1 MSTTIPPEPEKT
13 KGLGAENTSESKAQ
27 NLTRQGGVV
36 AGMTLLSRISG
47 LMRDIVLSYL
57 FGASAVADMFFVAF
71 RIPNF
76 FRRLFAEGAFSQ
88 AFVPVLMQYK
98 AKGHK
103 ELTYF
108 VAGLSGLFGIVLLGF
123 VALGVVFASG
133 LTALFAPGFIDQ
145 PEQFSATTELVR
157 ITFPYLGFISL
168 TAFAGSLLNAHNQFA
183 LPAFTPVM
191 LNLCLM
197 IAAMLAL
204 TGWFN
209 LQAVVIV
216 AWGVMAAGIVQLG
229 IQLPALSRMGL
240 LVRPQISTRHEGVR
254 KVGVLLI
261 PAVLAASVGQINA
274 LVNTILASTLTSG
287 SIAWLYYADRLLEL
301 PVGLVAVAL
310 GTVMLPHLSAMVARG
325 DSDAF
330 RGTISWGLS
339 LGLMLALPAAV
350 ALYFFAQP
358 LLAVL
363 FMSLSGGAMTA
374 FDIRMSSYA
383 LEMFAIALP
392 GFVLVKVL
400 SPAYF
405 AHQDTRTPF
414 HYAAIAVAVNLVVS
428 LATFQTM
435 GHTGLAMATAMSAW
449 TQATLLYFGLHRKGH
464 YRLDRKVT
472 LVTMKTLFASTILGV
487 GLLYSLPEAQVWLD
501 MQSLPRIGWTIGV
514 MFLGAGVYGLALLFL
529 GMRPSDF
536 KHQHVEADKQK

>member
-1 MSTTIPPEPEKT
+1 MSTNIPPEAEKST
-13 KGLGAENTSESKAQ
+13 DSVAKNSSDSKVH

-47 LMRDIVLSYL
+47 LLRDIVLSYL

-71 RIPNF
+71 RIPNL

-98 AKGHK
+98 SKGHN

-108 VAGLSGLFGIVLLGF
+108 LAGLSGLFGIVLIGF
-123 VALGVVFASG
+123 VALGVIFASG
-133 LTALFAPGFIDQ
+133 LTALFAPGFIDH
-145 PEQFSATTELVR
+145 PEQFSTTTELVR
-157 ITFPYLGFISL
+157 ITFPYLAFISL
-168 TAFAGSLLNAHNQFA
+168 TAFAGSLLNAHSKFA

-197 IAAMLAL
+197 IAATLAL

-209 LQAVVIV
+209 VQPVVMV

-229 IQLPALSRMGL
+229 IQLPTLSRMGL
-240 LVRPQISTRHEGVR
+240 LVHPQISAKHPGVR
-254 KVGVLLI
+254 RVGVLLI

-274 LVNTILASTLTSG
+274 LVNTALASTLASG

-325 DSDAF
+325 DEESFKA
-330 RGTISWGLS
+330 TLSWGIG

-358 LLAVL
+358 LLALL
-363 FMSLSGGAMTA
+363 FMSVPGGAMTA
-374 FDIRMSSYA
+374 LDIRMSSYA

-392 GFVLVKVL
+392 GFVVVKVL
-400 SPAYF
+400 SPAFF

-414 HYAAIAVAVNLVVS
+414 HYAIVAVAVNLAAS

-435 GHTGLAMATAMSAW
+435 GHTGLAMATALSAW
-449 TQATLLYFGLHRKGH
+449 THASLLYMGLHQREL
-464 YRLDRKVT
+464 YRLDGKVA
-472 LVTMKTLFASTILGV
+472 VTAAKTLLASSILGL
-487 GLLYSLPEAQVWLD
+487 GLFLLLPDGQFWLD
-501 MQSLPRIGWTIGV
+501 MQSLPRIGWTAVV
-514 MFLGAGVYGLALLFL
+514 MVLGIMVYAIVLLLL
-529 GMRPSDF
+529 GTRPRDF
-536 KHQHVEADKQK
+536 KHQSKVG

>member
-1 MSTTIPPEPEKT
+1 MSTNIPPEAEKSSDFVAKNSSDT
-13 KGLGAENTSESKAQ
+13 KPQ
-27 NLTRQGGVV
+27 NLTRQGSVV

-47 LMRDIVLSYL
+47 LFRDIVLSYM

-98 AKGHK
+98 SKGHN

-108 VAGLSGLFGIVLLGF
+108 LAGLSGLFGLVLIGF
-123 VALGVVFASG
+123 VALGVIFASG

-209 LQAVVIV
+209 VQPVVMV

-229 IQLPALSRMGL
+229 IQLPTLSRMGL
-240 LVRPQISTRHEGVR
+240 LVRPQISTKHPGVR
-254 KVGVLLI
+254 RVGVLLI

-274 LVNTILASTLTSG
+274 LVNTALASTLTSG

-325 DSDAF
+325 DEESFKA
-330 RGTISWGLS
+330 TLSWGVS

-363 FMSLSGGAMTA
+363 FMTFSGGAMTA
-374 FDIRMSSYA
+374 LDIRMSSYA

-392 GFVLVKVL
+392 GFVVVKVL
-400 SPAYF
+400 SPAFF
-405 AHQDTRTPF
+405 AYQDTRTPF
-414 HYAAIAVAVNLVVS
+414 HYAIVAVAVNLAAS

-435 GHTGLAMATAMSAW
+435 GHTGLAMATALSAW
-449 TQATLLYFGLHRKGH
+449 THASLLYMGLHQRGL
-464 YRLDRKVT
+464 YCLDGKV
-472 LVTMKTLFASTILGV
+472 ASTAAKTVVASSILGL
-487 GLLYSLPEAQVWLD
+487 GLFLLLPDGKVWLN
-501 MQSLPRIGWTIGV
+501 MQSLPRIGWTAVV
-514 MFLGAGVYGLALLFL
+514 MFLSITVYAIVLLLL
-529 GMRPSDF
+529 GTRPRDF
-536 KHQHVEADKQK
+536 KHQSNVG

>member
-1 MSTTIPPEPEKT
+1 MSTKIPPEAEKSADSIA
-13 KGLGAENTSESKAQ
+13 KNGCDSKPQ

-36 AGMTLLSRISG
+36 AGMTLLSRVTG
-47 LMRDIVLSYL
+47 LLRDIVLSYL

-98 AKGHK
+98 DKGHR
-103 ELTYF
+103 ELSYF
-108 VAGLSGLFGIVLLGF
+108 LAGLLGLFGIVLIGC

-209 LQAVVIV
+209 VQPVVMV
-216 AWGVMAAGIVQLG
+216 AWGVMAAGIVQLV
-229 IQLPALSRMGL
+229 IQVPTLSRMGL
-240 LVRPQISTRHEGVR
+240 LVRPQISAKHPGVR
-254 KVGVLLI
+254 RVGVLLI

-274 LVNTILASTLTSG
+274 LVNTVLASTLTSG

-325 DSDAF
+325 DTESFKA
-330 RGTISWGLS
+330 TLSWGLS

-363 FMSLSGGAMTA
+363 FMSFSGGAMTVL
-374 FDIRMSSYA
+374 DIRMSSYA

-392 GFVLVKVL
+392 GFVVVKVL
-400 SPAYF
+400 SPAFF

-414 HYAAIAVAVNLVVS
+414 HYAIVAVAVNLVAS

-435 GHTGLAMATAMSAW
+435 GHTGLAMATALSAW
-449 TQATLLYFGLHRKGH
+449 THASLLYIGLQQKGF
-464 YRLDRKVT
+464 YRLDKKVALT
-472 LVTMKTLFASTILGV
+472 AAKTILASAMLGV
-487 GLLYSLPEAQVWLD
+487 GLFLLLPDAQLWLD
-501 MQSLPRIGWTIGV
+501 MQSLPRIGWTAVVMLLGV
-514 MFLGAGVYGLALLFL
+514 GGYALVLLLL

-536 KHQHVEADKQK
+536 KHQSKGA

>member
-1 MSTTIPPEPEKT
+1 MSTNIPPEAEKST
-13 KGLGAENTSESKAQ
+13 DSVAKNSSDSKVH

-47 LMRDIVLSYL
+47 LLRDIVLSYL

-71 RIPNF
+71 RIPNL

-98 AKGHK
+98 SKGHN

-108 VAGLSGLFGIVLLGF
+108 LAGLSGLFGIVLIGF
-123 VALGVVFASG
+123 VALGVIFASG
-133 LTALFAPGFIDQ
+133 LTALFAPGFIDH

-157 ITFPYLGFISL
+157 ITFPYLAFISL
-168 TAFAGSLLNAHNQFA
+168 TAFAGSLLNAHSQFA

-197 IAAMLAL
+197 IAATLAL

-209 LQAVVIV
+209 VQPVVMV

-229 IQLPALSRMGL
+229 IQLPTLSRMGL
-240 LVRPQISTRHEGVR
+240 LVRPQISVKHPGVR
-254 KVGVLLI
+254 RVGVLLI

-274 LVNTILASTLTSG
+274 LVNTALASTLASG

-325 DSDAF
+325 DEESFKA
-330 RGTISWGLS
+330 TLSWGIG

-358 LLAVL
+358 LLALL
-363 FMSLSGGAMTA
+363 FMSVPGGAMTA
-374 FDIRMSSYA
+374 LDIRMSSYA

-392 GFVLVKVL
+392 GFVVVKVL
-400 SPAYF
+400 SPAFF

-414 HYAAIAVAVNLVVS
+414 YYAIVAVAVNLAAS

-435 GHTGLAMATAMSAW
+435 GHTGLAMATALSAW
-449 TQATLLYFGLHRKGH
+449 THASLLYMGLHQREL
-464 YRLDRKVT
+464 YRLDGKVAGT
-472 LVTMKTLFASTILGV
+472 AVKTFLASSILGL
-487 GLLYSLPEAQVWLD
+487 GLFFLLPDGQVWLD
-501 MQSLPRIGWTIGV
+501 MQSLPRIGWTAVV
-514 MFLGAGVYGLALLFL
+514 MFLGIMVYAIVLLLL
-529 GMRPSDF
+529 GTRPRDF
-536 KHQHVEADKQK
+536 KHQSKVG

>member
-1 MSTTIPPEPEKT
+1 MSTNIPPEAEKSADSASKNSGDT
-13 KGLGAENTSESKAQ
+13 KPQ

-47 LMRDIVLSYL
+47 LLRDIVLSYL

-98 AKGHK
+98 AKGHN

-108 VAGLSGLFGIVLLGF
+108 LAGLSGLFGIVLIGF

-209 LQAVVIV
+209 VQPVVVV

-229 IQLPALSRMGL
+229 IQLPTLSRMGL
-240 LVRPQISTRHEGVR
+240 LVRPQISAKHPGVR
-254 KVGVLLI
+254 RVGVLLI

-274 LVNTILASTLTSG
+274 LVNTVLASTLTSG
-287 SIAWLYYADRLLEL
+287 SICLVILCGSA
-301 PVGLVAVAL
+301 VGIAGWACGSCLRYRDVA
-310 GTVMLPHLSAMVARG
+310 
-325 DSDAF
+325 AF
-330 RGTISWGLS
+330 VGN
-339 LGLMLALPAAV
+339 
-350 ALYFFAQP
+350 
-358 LLAVL
+358 
-363 FMSLSGGAMTA
+363 GGAGRRR
-374 FDIRMSSYA
+374 I
-383 LEMFAIALP
+383 IQ
-392 GFVLVKVL
+392 GNVK
-400 SPAYF
+400 
-405 AHQDTRTPF
+405 
-414 HYAAIAVAVNLVVS
+414 
-428 LATFQTM
+428 
-435 GHTGLAMATAMSAW
+435 
-449 TQATLLYFGLHRKGH
+449 
-464 YRLDRKVT
+464 
-472 LVTMKTLFASTILGV
+472 LGV
-487 GLLYSLPEAQVWLD
+487 GLRPDAGVARCCCPLPLCSAAAGSVVYEFLWGCNDSPRYSHVVLRSRNVCHCATRFCGGQSFVPRFLCAPRHAYTLSLCDCRCRGQFGRQLGNFSDDGAYRAGYGDGFVRLD
-501 MQSLPRIGWTIGV
+501 PRRAALPRV
-514 MFLGAGVYGLALLFL
+514 ASK
-529 GMRPSDF
+529 RPVPS
-536 KHQHVEADKQK
+536 